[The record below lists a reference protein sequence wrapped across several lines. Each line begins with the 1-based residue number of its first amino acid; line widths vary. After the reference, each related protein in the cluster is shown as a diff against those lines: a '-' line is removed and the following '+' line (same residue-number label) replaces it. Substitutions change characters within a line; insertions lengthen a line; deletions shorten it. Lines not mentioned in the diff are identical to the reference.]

1 MARPPFNSRSQNLM
15 CTLWVTHIILMAVMV
30 LIFYQHSYRIYRR
43 TKICRIKNKEEKRI
57 KRMQWIFSLTKESGA
72 FCISELRMD
81 RRTFEILCDMV
92 RDIGGLK
99 DTRNASVDEI
109 VAFFIYVLAHHK
121 KNRTIS
127 LLFHRSQET
136 VSRHFNLC
144 LHAILKLH
152 HILLQTPEPISENC
166 EDDRWKPFKGC
177 LGALDGTFIPVTP
190 PKEEKQRYRTRK
202 GGIAT
207 NVLGV
212 CSPNMQFIYVLPG
225 WEGSAHDGRILRDAI
240 SRPTGLKVP
249 QGCYYLVDAGYC
261 NSSGFLA
268 PYRGHSMMK
277 SSTVDVHN
285 QETNEVEYG
294 RGKNKR
300 FWTEEESWVL
310 IRCLQDMATDP
321 LWKTDGGFKN
331 NYMNEIR
338 RLMVQKLPQLIIE
351 VKHIDSRIK
360 FLKGRYHAINEMC
373 KQSGCSWNDVEKKIA
388 CEFTWYTEWIKVCNF
403 RSSTLVCLQ
412 MMQKLASGY
421 GIHKDAKGLYNVSF
435 PYFTDLDMVYGK
447 DRATG
452 DVAEDPLAAEQNLGN
467 ATVTL
472 TVTDESDSNT
482 EIEFLST
489 MESLPSNSSS
499 SSAAKKKCT
508 HQVHKASKKT
518 KFAPV
523 KNVETEYKE
532 FNDEIR
538 GFMKSLDGHLS
549 TMSTWMQGTTSRMP
563 QVLEL
568 LEKHGFSGPD
578 KYKASKVICQDP
590 LNIDLLFSL
599 DSTEVREYVLTL
611 I

>member
-1 MARPPFNSRSQNLM
+1 MTRPPFNSRSQNLM

-57 KRMQWIFSLTKESGA
+57 KRMQWIFSLTKESDA

-225 WEGSAHDGRILRDAI
+225 WEGSAHDGRVLRDAI

-268 PYRGHSMMK
+268 PYRGHRYHLNEFDGHRPETPEEYFNMK
-277 SSTVDVHN
+277 HSRARNVIERCFGLLKGRWKILASPSFFPIQTQVRIIISCCLLHNLIRKFMSTDP
-285 QETNEVEYG
+285 QESIEDDEESEDEESDDDDEVEY
-294 RGKNKR
+294 
-300 FWTEEESWVL
+300 
-310 IRCLQDMATDP
+310 IRTIAPTDQWNAFRNNMAIEM
-321 LWKTDGGFKN
+321 FN
-331 NYMNEIR
+331 NWRNG
-338 RLMVQKLPQLIIE
+338 V
-351 VKHIDSRIK
+351 
-360 FLKGRYHAINEMC
+360 
-373 KQSGCSWNDVEKKIA
+373 
-388 CEFTWYTEWIKVCNF
+388 
-403 RSSTLVCLQ
+403 
-412 MMQKLASGY
+412 
-421 GIHKDAKGLYNVSF
+421 
-435 PYFTDLDMVYGK
+435 
-447 DRATG
+447 
-452 DVAEDPLAAEQNLGN
+452 
-467 ATVTL
+467 
-472 TVTDESDSNT
+472 
-482 EIEFLST
+482 
-489 MESLPSNSSS
+489 
-499 SSAAKKKCT
+499 
-508 HQVHKASKKT
+508 
-518 KFAPV
+518 
-523 KNVETEYKE
+523 
-532 FNDEIR
+532 FNM
-538 GFMKSLDGHLS
+538 G
-549 TMSTWMQGTTSRMP
+549 
-563 QVLEL
+563 
-568 LEKHGFSGPD
+568 
-578 KYKASKVICQDP
+578 
-590 LNIDLLFSL
+590 
-599 DSTEVREYVLTL
+599 
-611 I
+611 

>member
-1 MARPPFNSRSQNLM
+1 
-15 CTLWVTHIILMAVMV
+15 
-30 LIFYQHSYRIYRR
+30 
-43 TKICRIKNKEEKRI
+43 
-57 KRMQWIFSLTKESGA
+57 
-72 FCISELRMD
+72 
-81 RRTFEILCDMV
+81 
-92 RDIGGLK
+92 
-99 DTRNASVDEI
+99 
-109 VAFFIYVLAHHK
+109 
-121 KNRTIS
+121 
-127 LLFHRSQET
+127 
-136 VSRHFNLC
+136 
-144 LHAILKLH
+144 
-152 HILLQTPEPISENC
+152 
-166 EDDRWKPFKGC
+166 
-177 LGALDGTFIPVTP
+177 
-190 PKEEKQRYRTRK
+190 
-202 GGIAT
+202 
-207 NVLGV
+207 
-212 CSPNMQFIYVLPG
+212 MQFIYVLPG
-225 WEGSAHDGRILRDAI
+225 WEGSAHDCRVLRDAI

-285 QETNEVEYG
+285 QETNDAEYG
-294 RGKNKR
+294 RDKNKR

-321 LWKTDGGFKN
+321 LWKTNGGFNN

-360 FLKGRYHAINEMC
+360 FLKGRYHAIKKC
-373 KQSGCSWNDVEKKIA
+373 ASRVDVLGMMLKKRLH
-388 CEFTWYTEWIKVCNF
+388 VNLHD
-403 RSSTLVCLQ
+403 SQ
-412 MMQKLASGY
+412 
-421 GIHKDAKGLYNVSF
+421 IHKDAKGLYNVSF
-435 PYFTDLDMVYGK
+435 PYFTNLDIVYGK

-467 ATVTL
+467 ADVTL
-472 TVTDESDSNT
+472 NVTDESDSNT

-499 SSAAKKKCT
+499 SCAAKKKYP

-549 TMSTWMQGTTSRMP
+549 TMSTWMQGTTSRIP

-578 KYKASKVICQDP
+578 KYKASKAICQDP
-590 LNIDLLFSL
+590 LNVDLLFSL

>member
-1 MARPPFNSRSQNLM
+1 
-15 CTLWVTHIILMAVMV
+15 
-30 LIFYQHSYRIYRR
+30 
-43 TKICRIKNKEEKRI
+43 
-57 KRMQWIFSLTKESGA
+57 
-72 FCISELRMD
+72 MD

-109 VAFFIYVLAHHK
+109 IAFFIYVLAHHK

-127 LLFHRSQET
+127 LFFHRSQET

-152 HILLQTPEPISENC
+152 HILLKTPEPIFENC

-177 LGALDGTFIPVTP
+177 LCALDGTFILVTP
-190 PKEEKQRYRTRK
+190 PKEEKQRYHTRK

-225 WEGSAHDGRILRDAI
+225 WEGSAHDGRVLRDAI
-240 SRPTGLKVP
+240 SRSTGLKVP

-268 PYRGHSMMK
+268 PYRGHRYHLNEFDGHRPETSEEYFNMKYSRARNVIESMMK

-285 QETNEVEYG
+285 QETNDVEYG
-294 RGKNKR
+294 RGKNKQ
-300 FWTEEESWVL
+300 FWTKEKSWVL
-310 IRCLQDMATDP
+310 IRCLQDMAIDP

-331 NYMNEIR
+331 NYMNKIR

-351 VKHIDSRIK
+351 VKHIDFRIK

-373 KQSGCSWNDVEKKIA
+373 KQSECSWNDVEK
-388 CEFTWYTEWIKVCNF
+388 
-403 RSSTLVCLQ
+403 RLH
-412 MMQKLASGY
+412 
-421 GIHKDAKGLYNVSF
+421 IHKDAKGLYNVSF
-435 PYFTDLDMVYGK
+435 PYFTDLDIVYGK

-452 DVAEDPLAAEQNLGN
+452 DVAEDSLAVDKNLGN
-467 ATVTL
+467 VDVTL

-499 SSAAKKKCT
+499 SCAAKKKCP

-523 KNVETEYKE
+523 KNAETEYKE

-578 KYKASKVICQDP
+578 KYKASKAICQDP
-590 LNIDLLFSL
+590 LNVDLLFSL
-599 DSTEVREYVLTL
+599 DSTEVREIMCSL
-611 I
+611 